1 MEKKIF
7 EEGENLFLPIN
18 KNLDEQCYK
27 LNNITNWAESFYNLK
42 SGVIL
47 QRYRQIMSKTE
58 YNKFFEALN
67 YEYGINNFPH
77 DANKAFKIYKTAAET
92 STDTLSMY
100 RLYRIYKKDF
110 KKFNLKKRNCV
121 LEKFYIMKC
130 YAYLTSREKKLFFLL
145 GGRFDIIQELD
156 LNVYSKETKDYFTWF
171 EKYFEF
177 LYQN

>member
-77 DANKAFKIYKTAAET
+77 DVNKAFKIYKTAAET

-130 YAYLTSREKKLFFLL
+130 YAYLTSREK
-145 GGRFDIIQELD
+145 
-156 LNVYSKETKDYFTWF
+156 
-171 EKYFEF
+171 
-177 LYQN
+177 